1 MSALLPGAA
10 AALAL
15 ANMTAAGEARPAP
28 TRVFLESVSDEVV
41 VGLDAAKVEAEL
53 RKKLSGR
60 KTIVLAPDEEDA
72 TIKLRVTECLGW
84 IEKRRINEAGDRPV
98 AGPTGKGGIARG
110 TEGAYGVRTEDRP
123 QVTLTVR
130 ATWGEQFLDLQS
142 ADLDRTLRD
151 AVDSVARE
159 LDALVRGGLRP
170 TRH

>member
-1 MSALLPGAA
+1 MKALLSGAA
-10 AALAL
+10 AALAYASL
-15 ANMTAAGEARPAP
+15 AIAGDARPAP
-28 TRVFLESVSDEVV
+28 THVFLEAVSADVV

-60 KTIVLAPDEEDA
+60 KTIVLASEEEGA
-72 TIKLRVTECLGW
+72 TVRLRVTECLGW

-110 TEGAYGVRTEDRP
+110 TEGAYGVRTEERR

-130 ATWGEQFLDLQS
+130 ATWGEQFLELQS

-151 AVDSVARE
+151 AVDSVANE
-159 LDALVRGGLRP
+159 LDALVRAGLRP
-170 TRH
+170 PRP